1 MRRIC
6 PMKVRKKTN
15 VGKYT
20 IGPHGEIYNNAPEL
34 SERTKNMIEAMML
47 KDALEEVLSSDVDD
61 NKKEGEENEH
71 TTETNGG
78 NEVVCD

>member
-6 PMKVRKKTN
+6 LMKVRKKTN

-61 NKKEGEENEH
+61 NKEEGEENEH
-71 TTETNGG
+71 TAETDGG